1 MKQNQLYLINQL
13 RSRVKKIEKLAH
25 EPQNYKEKCDDM
37 EVRIEALEKSV
48 KEVLYIIGWIDKK
61 FY

>member
-13 RSRVKKIEKLAH
+13 RSRVKKLEKLAH

-48 KEVLYIIGWIDKK
+48 KEILYIIGR
-61 FY
+61 